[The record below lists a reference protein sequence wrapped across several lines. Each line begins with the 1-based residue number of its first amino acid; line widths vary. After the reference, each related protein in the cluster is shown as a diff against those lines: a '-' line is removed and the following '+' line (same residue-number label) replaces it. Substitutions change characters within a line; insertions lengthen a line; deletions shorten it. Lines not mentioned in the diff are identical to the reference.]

1 MKAIPIG
8 ARKNGVGE
16 EDTRVY
22 LACLVVY
29 AHITFI
35 GLFLRLTRGPP
46 YLCVVLNTEIT
57 LWSNLV
63 PIAFPVDYEQSLFF
77 LGPWSKTPETHK

>member
-1 MKAIPIG
+1 M
-8 ARKNGVGE
+8 GE

-35 GLFLRLTRGPP
+35 GLFLRLTRRPP
-46 YLCVVLNTEIT
+46 YICIVLNREIAF
-57 LWSNLV
+57 WSNLV

-77 LGPWSKTPETHK
+77 LGPWSKTSETRK

>member
-63 PIAFPVDYEQSLFF
+63 PIAFPEKL
-77 LGPWSKTPETHK
+77 LGRAQGWL

>member
-1 MKAIPIG
+1 M
-8 ARKNGVGE
+8 GE

-35 GLFLRLTRGPP
+35 GLFLRLTGGPP
-46 YLCVVLNTEIT
+46 YLCVELNTEIT

-77 LGPWSKTPETHK
+77 LGPWSKTSETRK